1 MAGKKEELLRD
12 FDSPWKQVC
21 DNFFP
26 EMLEMVLHEAYEEID
41 WDHPF
46 RLLDKELPKVDLSH
60 LTGLRVA
67 DKLIEVR
74 LKDGERE
81 IVFIHVEFQNQV
93 EPKLSRRMYKFN
105 HRISDKFD
113 KPVVSLAVL
122 GDASPNWRPKP
133 YRYKK
138 WRFDLSMSYPIIKL
152 LDYRDRVDE
161 LKASSNPFAHIILA
175 FLAGLDTRT
184 DPQRRLSAKIGLIR
198 RLYRKKFSRT
208 TIVNLF
214 QFIDWTLELPATL
227 AQQFRT
233 DLEIIEGETNM
244 PYITS
249 IERMA
254 REEGKAEG
262 IEEGRQSSIRTLAM
276 ILTHRFGSVAG
287 NYYAQMEH
295 ADVATLELWIQR
307 ALTVEEL
314 HDLFDPK

>member
-1 MAGKKEELLRD
+1 MTD
-12 FDSPWKQVC
+12 FDSPWKHVC

-26 EMLEMVLHEAYEEID
+26 EMLKMVLHEAYEEID
-41 WDHPF
+41 WNQPF
-46 RLLDKELPKVDLSH
+46 RLLDKELPKIDLSH

-81 IVFIHVEFQNQV
+81 MVFIHVEFQNQV
-93 EPKLSRRMYKFN
+93 EPKLSRRMYTYN

-122 GDASPNWRPKP
+122 GDASPHWRPKP

-161 LKASSNPFAHIILA
+161 LKASSNPFAHVILA

-184 DPQRRLSAKIGLIR
+184 DPQRRFSEKIGLIK
-198 RLYRKKFSRT
+198 RLYRKQFSRK

-214 QFIDWTLELPATL
+214 RFIDWTLELPPIL

-233 DLEIIEGETNM
+233 DLETIEGETNM

-254 REEGKAEG
+254 REEGKEEG
-262 IEEGRQSSIRTLAM
+262 REEGRQASIRTLSM
-276 ILTHRFGSVAG
+276 ILTHRFGSVPDDFRHEIE
-287 NYYAQMEH
+287 Q
-295 ADVATLELWIQR
+295 ADALTLETWIEQ
-307 ALTVEEL
+307 ALVVESL
-314 HDLFDPK
+314 RGLFQH